1 MSTTGM
7 VDKTGDSSQVVE
19 PVASTELRRAFNLPE
34 PYRRCAILVAL
45 LRDHSRATNLLRLN
59 TPIDNELGRSP
70 TNFLGLLEHVS
81 SCLVQLARRSQHHEQ
96 RHLSNRLCRRRACGP
111 FFPRTALGAK
121 TCKTTLAKQ
130 GRTSSPP
137 NPKFQTRSR
146 RRSRAPLER
155 FTTHKMLWQ
164 RKASEYASEAKEA
177 LFEHA
182 EGTQQNLSANMAAFG
197 GALRAASEHLAN
209 SDQRAAS
216 KFVLDAA
223 GGLERLSSSLKNKPF
238 EEVLGEIRSFGRQ
251 NSGALIAGS
260 VLAGLALGRFIK
272 SSDIPTARTDAA
284 AGERDREFAMPR
296 HRVVPTHPQWAWR
309 QRHERGTGRTQP
321 CDARK

>member
-1 MSTTGM
+1 MRDNVGRPRPDFESAKSEISDTI
-7 VDKTGDSSQVVE
+7 KKEKQS
-19 PVASTELRRAFNLPE
+19 ATEALHDAQD
-34 PYRRCAILVAL
+34 AI
-45 LRDHSRATNLLRLN
+45 T
-59 TPIDNELGRSP
+59 
-70 TNFLGLLEHVS
+70 
-81 SCLVQLARRSQHHEQ
+81 
-96 RHLSNRLCRRRACGP
+96 
-111 FFPRTALGAK
+111 
-121 TCKTTLAKQ
+121 
-130 GRTSSPP
+130 
-137 NPKFQTRSR
+137 
-146 RRSRAPLER
+146 
-155 FTTHKMLWQ
+155 
-164 RKASEYASEAKEA
+164 RKASEYASDAKEA

-272 SSDIPTARTDAA
+272 SSAPDLSQNETASEDSESSYIPPTNGSDPSTADM
-284 AGERDREFAMPR
+284 E
-296 HRVVPTHPQWAWR
+296 PTP
-309 QRHERGTGRTQP
+309 
-321 CDARK
+321 